1 MHDDMTG
8 RGATATEPA
17 ADALATTTG
26 TTARLAA
33 TGDAAALAAL
43 ERLATWAPNTRRA
56 YERAWTRWTTWAAA
70 HGVPALPADPV
81 HVRDYLLAR
90 DADGKA
96 LATLR
101 MDAAGIGAVHQAAQQ
116 PTPCPPRG
124 LVAATLS
131 RLAKADHHATRGQRQ
146 AAGLTADALAAIR
159 ATASTPRHGVRRS
172 ESPAQARARGLV
184 DVAACLLISD
194 AGLRRSEAAALTWG
208 DIERVADGSGR
219 VTIRRSKTDQAGAGA
234 VVAVTREAMR
244 ALAAIR
250 PADADPAAPVL
261 GLSADR
267 LARRVKA
274 AARAAG
280 LGDGFSG
287 HSGRVG
293 MARRMVGNGAPT
305 AAVQRQGRW
314 HSPAMVA
321 RYTRAEDAADALRYL

>member
-1 MHDDMTG
+1 MDGTMTG
-8 RGATATEPA
+8 RGTPAAEPA
-17 ADALATTTG
+17 TDALTTTTT
-26 TTARLAA
+26 TTAALAA
-33 TGDAAALAAL
+33 TGDADALAAL
-43 ERLATWAPNTRRA
+43 ERLQAWAPNTRRA
-56 YERAWTRWTTWAAA
+56 YSRAWQAWTTWAAA
-70 HGVPALPADPV
+70 HGVTALPADPV
-81 HVRDYLLAR
+81 AVRDYLLAR

-101 MDAAGIGAVHQAAQQ
+101 LDAAGIGAVHQAAQQ
-116 PTPCPPRG
+116 PTPCPPHG

-131 RLAKADHHATRGQRQ
+131 RLAKADHHATRPQRQ
-146 AAGLTADALAAIR
+146 AQGLTADALAAIR
-159 ATASTPRHGVRRS
+159 ATAATPRHGVRRS

-184 DVAACLLISD
+184 DVAAVMLISD

-208 DIERVADGSGR
+208 DLERASDGSGR
-219 VTIRRSKTDQAGAGA
+219 VTVRRSKTDPEGQGA

-250 PADADPAAPVL
+250 PADAPADAPVL

-274 AARAAG
+274 AAQAAG

-314 HSPAMVA
+314 QSPAMVA